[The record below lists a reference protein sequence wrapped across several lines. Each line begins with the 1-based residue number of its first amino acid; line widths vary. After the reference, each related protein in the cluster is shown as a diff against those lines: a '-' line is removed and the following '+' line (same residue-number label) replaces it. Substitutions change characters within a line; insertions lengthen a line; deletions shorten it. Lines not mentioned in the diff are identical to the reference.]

1 MSGVTTNQEEDKK
14 PADQSAHINLKVKG
28 QDGNEVFF
36 RIKRSTQLKKLMN
49 AYCDRQS
56 VELSSI
62 AFLFYGRRLRGDQTP
77 DELEMEIDAML
88 HQTGGSIS

>member
-1 MSGVTTNQEEDKK
+1 
-14 PADQSAHINLKVKG
+14 
-28 QDGNEVFF
+28 
-36 RIKRSTQLKKLMN
+36 MN

>member
-1 MSGVTTNQEEDKK
+1 MSTVTNSGFPSQEEDKK
-14 PADQSAHINLKVKG
+14 PLDQSQSGVHINLKVKG

-56 VELSSI
+56 VDFNSI
-62 AFLFYGRRLRGDQTP
+62 AFLFDGRRLRAGD
-77 DELEMEIDAML
+77 
-88 HQTGGSIS
+88 GGWG